1 MDGGGIVSAGDTL
14 DIDALPRAA
23 QITRPSAQT
32 FEAVV
37 KAETPVVIKGL
48 LDAWPAL
55 AAGRLSPAVLN
66 AYLKVLDTGALAPV
80 MEAPARTG
88 GRFGYG
94 ADLRE
99 FAFSKR
105 QVGIS
110 ETLDRIESLLDDPD
124 APFVAIQM
132 LPLASHMPAFVRDN
146 PAPALGPLLP
156 PRVMPRLWIG
166 GAVRTQTHNDRDHNL
181 ACVIAGRRRFVLFPP
196 TQVANLYVGP
206 QDNPPP
212 LSLVDPEA
220 PDLARFPRYRDA
232 YAAAQ
237 VAWLEPGDA
246 LFVPK
251 YWWHHVTSLE
261 PYNAMV
267 NYWWGDTA
275 VGLERAN
282 DVFLTALLA
291 FKDLPPGERAY
302 WKAMFEAYVFADD
315 GEATAHIPDGLKGAL
330 GPMSPSFRAALK
342 HQLKMAFLKGGA

>member
-1 MDGGGIVSAGDTL
+1 MDGGGVISNPAEGEVL
-14 DIDALPRAA
+14 DIDALPRVAA
-23 QITRPSAQT
+23 VLRPSSAE
-32 FEAVV
+32 FEAIVR
-37 KAETPVVIKGL
+37 AERPVVIQGL
-48 LDAWPAL
+48 VDAWPAM
-55 AAGRLSPAVLN
+55 AAGRQGPAALN
-66 AYLKVLDTGALAPV
+66 AYLKAMDTGAPAPV
-80 MEAPARTG
+80 MEAPAATG

-94 ADLRE
+94 PDLRE

-105 QVGIS
+105 QAGIG
-110 ETLDRIESLLDDPD
+110 ETLDRIERLLGDPA

-132 LPLASHMPAFVRDN
+132 LPLASHMPEFVRQN
-146 PAPALGPLLP
+146 PTPLLP

-196 TQVANLYVGP
+196 TQVVNLYVGP
-206 QDNPPP
+206 LDNPPP

-237 VAWLEPGDA
+237 VAWLEPGDT
-246 LFVPK
+246 LFMPK

-267 NYWWGDTA
+267 NWWWGDA
-275 VGLERAN
+275 GAGLERAN

-315 GEATAHIPDGLKGAL
+315 GEATAHIPDALKGAL